1 MFQDEYIVSN
11 NLSRRERGIKKVTG
25 MIELDYEIPV
35 GKNYHSSY
43 KSRLIC
49 VLLRERT

>member
-11 NLSRRERGIKKVTG
+11 NLSMRESGIKKAMG

-35 GKNYHSSY
+35 GKNYHSPY
-43 KSRLIC
+43 KLRLIYIYY
-49 VLLRERT
+49 